1 LIPGPVHHFLDRP
14 EFRTGVAI
22 GAALTALGA
31 AIGLLATERGRRALP
46 LGGLLIAAGFVVG
59 AHHSSHLPD
68 SIAVGL
74 ALLAAAG
81 FVTELI
87 ARHRD
92 WLGLLGIA
100 LAAPGAV
107 VLATHLQVA
116 AAHAHAR
123 PRASW
128 IAILVVA
135 SIAIGGPLVAN
146 FDRRFGARG
155 WPMVLYAVTA
165 VGVYATVPDTERA
178 LVLIGV
184 SVPMLLLGWP
194 FALFSLGSAGS
205 YAAVGVLVW
214 VAATDGRGR
223 QTAIIG
229 AIACLGLLV
238 IEPAAR
244 LLRGRRAT
252 VLAVL
257 PTSIWT
263 VLPVAGAHLA
273 IVYVASRVAGLR
285 HAISA
290 AATIVVIESVIV
302 VAALFLC
309 EPPPGAGPEKWEEAA

>member
-1 LIPGPVHHFLDRP
+1 LIPAPVHHFLDHP

-31 AIGLLATERGRRALP
+31 VVGLLAQARRRRVLP

-59 AHHSSHLPD
+59 ARHASHLPN
-68 SIAVGL
+68 SIAVGV
-74 ALLAAAG
+74 ALLALGG
-81 FVTELI
+81 FVAGVA
-87 ARHRD
+87 ARRRA
-92 WLGLLGIA
+92 WLGLLGVA

-116 AAHAHAR
+116 SGRANPR
-123 PRASW
+123 PSW
-128 IAILVVA
+128 IALLVVV

-155 WPMVLYAVTA
+155 WPLVLYAVTA

-178 LVLIGV
+178 LVLLGV
-184 SVPMLLLGWP
+184 SVPLLLLGWP
-194 FALFSLGSAGS
+194 AALMSLGSAGS
-205 YAAVGVLVW
+205 YAAVGALVW

-263 VLPVAGAHLA
+263 VLPVAGTHLA
-273 IVYVASRVAGLR
+273 IVFVASRIAGLR

-290 AATIVVIESVIV
+290 AATIVVLESLIV
-302 VAALFLC
+302 VAALFLY
-309 EPPPGAGPEKWEEAA
+309 EPPPGAGPEKWEEAG

>member
-1 LIPGPVHHFLDRP
+1 VIPAPVHHFLDHP

-31 AIGLLATERGRRALP
+31 AIGALARARGRRVLP
-46 LGGLLIAAGFVVG
+46 LGGLLIAVGFVVG
-59 AHHSSHLPD
+59 ARHSSHLPD
-68 SIAVGL
+68 SVAVGL
-74 ALLAAAG
+74 ALLALG
-81 FVTELI
+81 GLVTGVV
-87 ARHRD
+87 ARYRA
-92 WLGLLGIA
+92 WLGLLGVAIA
-100 LAAPGAV
+100 LPGGV

-116 AAHAHAR
+116 SGRAPR
-123 PRASW
+123 PSW
-128 IAILVVA
+128 IAPLVVA

-155 WPMVLYAVTA
+155 WPLVLYAVTV

-178 LVLIGV
+178 LVLLGV
-184 SVPMLLLGWP
+184 SVPLLLLGWP
-194 FALFSLGSAGS
+194 VALMSLGSAGS
-205 YAAVGVLVW
+205 YAAVGALVW

-263 VLPVAGAHLA
+263 VLPVAGTHLA
-273 IVYVASRVAGLR
+273 IVYVASRIAGLR
-285 HAISA
+285 HAIGA

>member
-1 LIPGPVHHFLDRP
+1 VRHFLDHP
-14 EFRTGVAI
+14 ELRTGVAT
-22 GAALTALGA
+22 GAALTALGLA
-31 AIGLLATERGRRALP
+31 VGLLTRDRGHRALP
-46 LGGLLIAAGFVVG
+46 VGGLLIAAGFVVG
-59 AHHSSHLPD
+59 ARHSAHLPD
-68 SIAVGL
+68 GIAVGL
-74 ALLAAAG
+74 ALLAAG
-81 FVTELI
+81 GLVTGI
-87 ARHRD
+87 FARRRE
-92 WLGLLGIA
+92 WLGVFGIA
-100 LAAPGAV
+100 LAAPGAI

-116 AAHAHAR
+116 AKHAPPR
-123 PRASW
+123 PSW
-128 IAILVVA
+128 IAVLVVV
-135 SIAIGGPLVAN
+135 SVAIGGPLVAN

-155 WPMVLYAVTA
+155 WPLVLYAVTA

-178 LVLIGV
+178 LVLLGV
-184 SVPMLLLGWP
+184 SVPLLLLGWP
-194 FALFSLGSAGS
+194 AALVSLGSSGS

-223 QTAIIG
+223 ETAIIG

-252 VLAVL
+252 VLAAL

-263 VLPVAGAHLA
+263 VLPVAGAHLV

-285 HAISA
+285 HAIGA

-309 EPPPGAGPEKWEEAA
+309 EPPPGAGPERWEEAA

>member
-1 LIPGPVHHFLDRP
+1 M
-14 EFRTGVAI
+14 TGV
-22 GAALTALGA
+22 
-31 AIGLLATERGRRALP
+31 
-46 LGGLLIAAGFVVG
+46 V
-59 AHHSSHLPD
+59 
-68 SIAVGL
+68 
-74 ALLAAAG
+74 
-81 FVTELI
+81 
-87 ARHRD
+87 ARHRA
-92 WLGLLGIA
+92 WLGLLGVA
-100 LAAPGAV
+100 LALPGGV

-116 AAHAHAR
+116 SGRANPR
-123 PRASW
+123 PSW
-128 IAILVVA
+128 IALLVVA

-155 WPMVLYAVTA
+155 WPLVLYAVTV
-165 VGVYATVPDTERA
+165 VGVDATVPDTERA
-178 LVLIGV
+178 LVLLGV
-184 SVPMLLLGWP
+184 SVPLLLLGWP
-194 FALFSLGSAGS
+194 VALMSLGSAGS
-205 YAAVGVLVW
+205 YAAVGALVW

-263 VLPVAGAHLA
+263 MLPVAGTHLA
-273 IVYVASRVAGLR
+273 IVYVASRIAGLR
-285 HAISA
+285 HAIGA